1 MDRISELSDD
11 ILQRILYLLS
21 QEDAVRT
28 SVLSK
33 SWRDIWCTRPNLDL
47 SDTNFKQEFL
57 STVDK
62 TLQRYCD
69 RRICL
74 EKFQLS
80 MSLYYSHSDLKSVWF
95 LEKWIRALTNMG
107 VKEFRLSIYSK
118 DSRRRTRRVKL
129 PFVVFE
135 AECLQD
141 LHVEGFMFDQTT
153 IERNILSKHMK
164 KLHLEK
170 VSIED
175 KIFEKIITSC
185 PLIET
190 MSLESCKKLRN
201 IKAYNLRH
209 LKEFSFSSSSDEQC
223 RIEIYPASLE
233 TINIEYADVSF
244 PKGAE
249 FHSLNSL
256 FMNRVMLSSFDH
268 FSSCKFPSLDNLAI
282 LYCDGLDESIEE
294 SHLFIDAPNINT
306 FGYYGL
312 LIPSFS
318 FATTSREWSSTLF
331 LLLTDDPSLWLL
343 QLHKLLEL
351 LSRSEISLSIC
362 QSVRIN
368 AEDIFQENHDL
379 VQDIKDENKPA
390 VVVEE
395 LKLQGD
401 LSYFSPLTNGLFSIC
416 RPRTIGDINYTD
428 SESVLKNLMK
438 REGGN
443 QDELRQLWLPDLEEV
458 SLEIY
463 DRNRREWD
471 PTSLSDLPDYEE
483 EKRIST
489 RFALK
494 WREN

>member
-11 ILQRILYLLS
+11 ILHRILYFLS

-57 STVDK
+57 STAEK

-69 RRICL
+69 QRMCL
-74 EKFQLS
+74 EEFRLS
-80 MSLYYSHSDLKSVWF
+80 ISLDYSDLKSVWF
-95 LEKWIRALTNMG
+95 LEKWIRTLPNMG

-118 DSRRRTRRVKL
+118 DSRRRRQRRVNL
-129 PFVVFE
+129 PSVVFE
-135 AECLQD
+135 AESLQD
-141 LHVEGFMFDQTT
+141 LHAEGFTLDRTA
-153 IERNILSKHMK
+153 IERNILSKHLK
-164 KLHLEK
+164 KLRLEK
-170 VSIED
+170 VNIED
-175 KIFEKIITSC
+175 GVFENIISSC

-190 MSLESCKKLRN
+190 LSVKSCKRLRN
-201 IKAYNLRH
+201 IKATNLLR
-209 LKEFSFSSSSDEQC
+209 LKKFSFSSSPDEKC
-223 RIEIYPASLE
+223 SIEIHPASLE
-233 TINIEYADVSF
+233 TIKIEFADVSF

-249 FHSLNSL
+249 FHSLISL
-256 FMNRVMLSSFDH
+256 YMDRVILSSFDD
-268 FSSCKFPSLDNLAI
+268 FSSCKFPSLSNLAI

-294 SHLFIDAPNINT
+294 SHVFIDAPNINT
-306 FGYYGL
+306 LGYHGL

-318 FATTSREWSSTLF
+318 FATTSKEWSSTLF

-343 QLHKLLEL
+343 QLHKLLES
-351 LSRSEISLSIC
+351 LSRSEISLSIR
-362 QSVRIN
+362 QSVRI
-368 AEDIFQENHDL
+368 FKENLDL
-379 VQDIKDENKPA
+379 VQDIKCGNKPT
-390 VVVEE
+390 VVVDK

-401 LSYFSPLTNGLFSIC
+401 LSYFSPLSNGLFCIC
-416 RPRTIGDINYTD
+416 RPRTIGEINYTD
-428 SESVLKNLMK
+428 SESVLKNLMQ

-443 QDELRQLWLPDLEEV
+443 QDELRQLWLPDLKEV

-471 PTSLSDLPDYEE
+471 PTSLSDLPDNEVWKY
-483 EKRIST
+483 ISI